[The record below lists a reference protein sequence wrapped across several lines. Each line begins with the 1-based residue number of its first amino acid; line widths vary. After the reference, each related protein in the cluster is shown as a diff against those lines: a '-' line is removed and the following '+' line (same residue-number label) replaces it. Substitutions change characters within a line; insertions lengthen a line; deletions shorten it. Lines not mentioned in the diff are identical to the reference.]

1 MLSIIIRAFSTC
13 DVIGKTIV
21 LGLVAMSVAAW
32 AIMFHKWTALAV
44 VKRDDEAFLR
54 RYGRNTHPAQLW
66 LQVTVT
72 ARRAFPEEVPCGAI
86 YAAAIKELLGFLH
99 AAGVQDHELSS
110 WQKGRTGPALPE
122 SDMASVRAAAEGSLS
137 HELLALESNMSLLAT
152 FTSVAPSLGLFGTV
166 WGIMVAFMGMVSGGS
181 AIVISNVAPGIAGA
195 LLTTV
200 AGLFVSIPTAVAYN
214 ALSAAVRRH
223 TVRQETVTDELL
235 ADIVRVH
242 GASAAPAPQVS
253 QAPVVIQTAPAPAAY
268 VPQYAPVPQMAPVSP
283 VATVPPVPQ
292 MAPVT
297 AAAPVPQMAS
307 VSPVASGAPVPAA
320 SPMPPVPQVQ

>member
-1 MLSIIIRAFSTC
+1 MLSIIIRAFATC
-13 DVIGKTIV
+13 DIIGKTIV

-66 LQVTVT
+66 LQVT

-99 AAGVQDHELSS
+99 AAGVQDHELST

-137 HELLALESNMSLLAT
+137 HKLLALESNMSLLAT

-200 AGLFVSIPTAVAYN
+200 AGLFVAIPTAVAYN

-223 TVRQETVTDELL
+223 TVRQETFTDELL

-242 GASAAPAPQVS
+242 GASAAPAAQVP

-268 VPQYAPVPQMAPVSP
+268 VPQYAPAPVAQMAPVAPVPQMAPVAPVAPVPQMAPVSP
-283 VATVPPVPQ
+283 VA
-292 MAPVT
+292 
-297 AAAPVPQMAS
+297 
-307 VSPVASGAPVPAA
+307 PVAPPPAP
-320 SPMPPVPQVQ
+320 

>member
-66 LQVTVT
+66 LQVT

-137 HELLALESNMSLLAT
+137 HKLLALESNMSLLAT

-223 TVRQETVTDELL
+223 TVRQETFTDELL

-268 VPQYAPVPQMAPVSP
+268 VPQYAPVPPMPPVSPVAPVSP
-283 VATVPPVPQ
+283 VSP
-292 MAPVT
+292 MAP
-297 AAAPVPQMAS
+297 
-307 VSPVASGAPVPAA
+307 VSPVASGAPGPPV
-320 SPMPPVPQVQ
+320 SPMPPVSQVP